1 MVRLVRPYDLVV
13 AVRAV
18 LGWTDD
24 TVSTVAALPARIS
37 AVIDEF
43 EALIGR
49 IHAVT
54 DRVDHAL
61 DRVEPVVAQAAA
73 VAGRAD
79 LLVGDIAGAGATAT
93 ALLERYEPVAVRLAP
108 MAERLAGGIS
118 EAEVDAVLR
127 LVTEVPVFA
136 SRMDTEVIP
145 VLTTLDRIGPD
156 VHDLLAAL
164 HDVQHTLRGLPG
176 FAMFRRRA
184 QEIRAEREQ

>member
-24 TVSTVAALPARIS
+24 TVSTVATLPARIS

-43 EALIGR
+43 EALISR

-54 DRVDHAL
+54 DRVDRAL
-61 DRVEPVVAQAAA
+61 DRVEPVVAQAAV

-79 LLVGDIAGAGATAT
+79 LLVGDALGTSAAAT
-93 ALLERYEPVAVRLAP
+93 ALLERYEPIATALAP
-108 MAERLAGGIS
+108 MAQRLADGIS
-118 EAEVDAVLR
+118 ETEVDAVLR

-136 SRMDTEVIP
+136 SRMDAEVIP

-156 VHDLLAAL
+156 VRDLLAAL

-176 FAMFRRRA
+176 FTMFRRRA
-184 QEIRAEREQ
+184 KEIRAERKQ